1 MNVFDARLC
10 CECLLRHRL
19 VSLNVSRFIHDGRLS
34 FIKSYD
40 DGRLPLVRPFG
51 RPSRHRRQFLALR
64 PLAFQYQSSKCVDGN
79 RFTAVSKRSYDG
91 ECRTTN
97 GKPRA
102 FTHISFDFVNSWSSL
117 EDKYQVRWCTVC
129 LWKKMY
135 YSVKRLGMIVCDIGE
150 KKPSSLVDAFVPY
163 WVLEEFRKS

>member
-1 MNVFDARLC
+1 MNQMNVFDARLC

-40 DGRLPLVRPFG
+40 DGRLPLVKPFG

-64 PLAFQYQSSKCVDGN
+64 PLAFQYQSSKCVDGK

-91 ECRTTN
+91 ECRTT
-97 GKPRA
+97 KRKTA
-102 FTHISFDFVNSWSSL
+102 CVCSL
-117 EDKYQVRWCTVC
+117 VSILLLQLIVVAGKYQVC
-129 LWKKMY
+129 
-135 YSVKRLGMIVCDIGE
+135 
-150 KKPSSLVDAFVPY
+150 
-163 WVLEEFRKS
+163 